1 MDSKALSL
9 FGRFGYAVTD
19 TMRLDLIAS
28 RFELEGDGDYAP
40 VAGDKIGGLPTSAG
54 PGVPP
59 GVPATNRTESV
70 ALSLTDTDLG
80 GGNFVS
86 QIIWNRS
93 RHTFGGQPKHIASL
107 PDPTIP
113 PAGHFFDQ
121 YQNRTTQ
128 TR

>member
-70 ALSLTDTDLG
+70 ALSLTDRSEEHTSEPLSLMRSSYAVCFLNKKKKSD
-80 GGNFVS
+80 S
-86 QIIWNRS
+86 TII
-93 RHTFGGQPKHIASL
+93 T
-107 PDPTIP
+107 
-113 PAGHFFDQ
+113 
-121 YQNRTTQ
+121 
-128 TR
+128 